1 MARGSLIS
9 RVGRGGEDEGGP
21 AVTKKWNVHVRVPVL
36 VGLSAG
42 FFLVLFY
49 IAIIGLSSRSWSH
62 LTEQFS
68 QDKFFI
74 AALASGF
81 GIQAGLFT
89 YIKKGMPGMKGA
101 GSSTAIASTGT
112 ATSTASMVACCLHH
126 LSDVLPFLGLS
137 GAAVFLTE
145 YKIPLI
151 LVGIGSNLV
160 GIALMVRIIRRA
172 RTMACHVA

>member
-1 MARGSLIS
+1 VAKVPFASLRVPALAGLGAGSL
-9 RVGRGGEDEGGP
+9 
-21 AVTKKWNVHVRVPVL
+21 
-36 VGLSAG
+36 
-42 FFLVLFY
+42 LVLFY
-49 IAIIGLSSRSWSH
+49 VATIGLSSRSWSH
-62 LTEQFS
+62 LAEQFS

-74 AALASGF
+74 VALAIGF
-81 GIQAGLFT
+81 GTQAGLFT
-89 YIKKGMPGMKGA
+89 HIKKGMPQVKGA
-101 GSSTAIASTGT
+101 GSPTAVASTGT
-112 ATSTASMVACCLHH
+112 AMSTTSMVACCLHH

>member
-1 MARGSLIS
+1 MGKFWAAHLRL
-9 RVGRGGEDEGGP
+9 
-21 AVTKKWNVHVRVPVL
+21 PVL
-36 VGLSAG
+36 AGFGAG
-42 FFLVLFY
+42 FFLLLFY
-49 IAIIGLSSRSWSH
+49 LAIIGLSSRSWSH

-74 AALASGF
+74 IALASGF

-89 YIKKGMPGMKGA
+89 YIKKGMMGVRGTSPSLA
-101 GSSTAIASTGT
+101 VASAGT

-137 GAAVFLTE
+137 GAVVFLTE

-151 LVGIGSNLV
+151 LIGIGSNLV

-172 RTMACHVA
+172 RAMACHVA

>member
-1 MARGSLIS
+1 VAKVHIASL
-9 RVGRGGEDEGGP
+9 
-21 AVTKKWNVHVRVPVL
+21 RVPV
-36 VGLSAG
+36 VAGLGAG
-42 FFLVLFY
+42 TLLVLFY
-49 IAIIGLSSRSWSH
+49 VAIIGLSSHSWSH

-74 AALASGF
+74 VALAIGF
-81 GIQAGLFT
+81 GTQAGLFT
-89 YIKKGMPGMKGA
+89 YIKKGVPRAKGA
-101 GSSTAIASTGT
+101 GSPTAVASTGT
-112 ATSTASMVACCLHH
+112 AMSTTSMVACCLHH

-151 LVGIGSNLV
+151 LVGVGSNLV

-172 RTMACHVA
+172 RAMACHVA